1 MVGKGPRACSLRPV
15 AVPARVLNVE
25 EILGPTQAEKS
36 LRRRAM
42 AIALTKRRFTVEEYH
57 RMAEVGILTETDRV
71 ELIDGEIVEMTPV
84 GSRHAS
90 VVKRLTALL
99 TSRLGVRTIVSVQ
112 DPVQLS
118 KESEPQPDVVLL
130 RPTPDFYAGSHP
142 EPVDTLLLI
151 EVADTSL
158 SYDRGVKL
166 PRYAAARVIEVWIVD
181 LAGDAVEVYRTPVP
195 DGYRDVVRVPRGGL
209 LSPVA
214 FADLT
219 LGVDEI
225 LGPR

>member
-1 MVGKGPRACSLRPV
+1 M
-15 AVPARVLNVE
+15 AV
-25 EILGPTQAEKS
+25 
-36 LRRRAM
+36 
-42 AIALTKRRFTVEEYH
+42 ALTKRRFTMEEYH

-71 ELIDGEIVEMTPV
+71 ELIHGEIVERTPIS
-84 GSRHAS
+84 SRHAS
-90 VVKRLTALL
+90 VIKRLNALL
-99 TSRLGVRTIVSVQ
+99 TGRLGARAIVSVQ

-158 SYDRGVKL
+158 PYDRSVKL
-166 PRYAAARVIEVWIVD
+166 PHCAAAGVIEVWIVD
-181 LAGDAVEVYRTPVP
+181 LAGDVVEVYRTPVP
-195 DGYRDVVRVPRGGL
+195 DGYRDVVTVPRGGS

>member
-1 MVGKGPRACSLRPV
+1 MTA
-15 AVPARVLNVE
+15 
-25 EILGPTQAEKS
+25 
-36 LRRRAM
+36 
-42 AIALTKRRFTVEEYH
+42 ALTKRRFTVDEYH

-71 ELIDGEIVEMTPV
+71 ELIDGEIVEMAPV

-90 VVKRLTALL
+90 VVKRLNALL
-99 TSRLGVRTIVSVQ
+99 TGRLGARAIVSVQ

-158 SYDRGVKL
+158 LYDRGVKL
-166 PRYAAARVIEVWIVD
+166 PRYATARVIEVWIVD
-181 LAGDAVEVYRTPVP
+181 LAEDAVEVCRTPGP
-195 DGYRDVVRVPRGGL
+195 DGYRDVVRVPRGGS

-214 FADLT
+214 FPDLT

-225 LGPR
+225 LGAR

>member
-1 MVGKGPRACSLRPV
+1 M
-15 AVPARVLNVE
+15 AV
-25 EILGPTQAEKS
+25 
-36 LRRRAM
+36 
-42 AIALTKRRFTVEEYH
+42 ALTKRRFTVDEYH

-71 ELIDGEIVEMTPV
+71 ELIDGEIVEMAPV

-130 RPTPDFYAGSHP
+130 RPSPDFYAGSHP
-142 EPVDTLLLI
+142 EPVDSLLLI

-158 SYDRGVKL
+158 PYDRGVKL
-166 PRYAAARVIEVWIVD
+166 PRYATARVIEVWIVD

-195 DGYRDVVRVPRGGL
+195 DGYRDVVRVPRGGS

-219 LGVDEI
+219 LGIDEI

>member
-1 MVGKGPRACSLRPV
+1 M
-15 AVPARVLNVE
+15 AV
-25 EILGPTQAEKS
+25 
-36 LRRRAM
+36 
-42 AIALTKRRFTVEEYH
+42 ALTKRRFSVDEYH
-57 RMAEVGILTETDRV
+57 RMAEAGILTEKDRV
-71 ELIDGEIVEMTPV
+71 ELIDGEIVEMTPIS
-84 GSRHAS
+84 SRHAS
-90 VVKRLTALL
+90 VVKRLIALL
-99 TSRLGVRTIVSVQ
+99 TGRLGARAIVSVQ
-112 DPVQLS
+112 DPIRLS

-158 SYDRGVKL
+158 PYDRGVKL
-166 PRYAAARVIEVWIVD
+166 PRYAAAGVIEVWIVD
-181 LAGDAVEVYRTPVP
+181 IAGDAVEVYRTPVP
-195 DGYRDVVRVPRGGL
+195 DGYRDVVRIPRGGS

-214 FADLT
+214 FPDLI

>member
-1 MVGKGPRACSLRPV
+1 M
-15 AVPARVLNVE
+15 AV
-25 EILGPTQAEKS
+25 
-36 LRRRAM
+36 
-42 AIALTKRRFTVEEYH
+42 ALTKRRFTVDEYH
-57 RMAEVGILTETDRV
+57 RMAEVGILTKTDRV

-90 VVKRLTALL
+90 VVKRLNALL
-99 TSRLGVRTIVSVQ
+99 TSRLGARTIVSVQ

-130 RPTPDFYAGSHP
+130 RSSPDFYAGSHP

-158 SYDRGVKL
+158 QYDRGVKV
-166 PRYAAARVIEVWIVD
+166 PRYATARVIEVWIVD

-195 DGYRDVVRVPRGGL
+195 DGYRDVVRVPRNAMAAPNSSAEAGPL
-209 LSPVA
+209 LAVEQVERRALPEP
-214 FADLT
+214 LE
-219 LGVDEI
+219 LGRAE
-225 LGPR
+225 RMRQS